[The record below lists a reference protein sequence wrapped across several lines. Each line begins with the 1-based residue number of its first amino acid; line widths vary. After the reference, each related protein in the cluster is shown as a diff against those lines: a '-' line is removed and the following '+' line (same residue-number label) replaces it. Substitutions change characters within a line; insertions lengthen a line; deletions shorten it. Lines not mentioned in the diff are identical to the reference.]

1 MITKP
6 EKQLIKSVIGGRY
19 ALIIQKELMECNEFN
34 KNGVPY
40 STGHI
45 TNVMNGEKH
54 EIIESAIY
62 RVFKNRLEIRKKRE
76 RLLNKKS
83 KEKIIGS

>member
-19 ALIIQKELMECNEFN
+19 ALIIQKELKECNEFN
-34 KNGVPY
+34 KNGAPY

-62 RVFKNRLEIRKKRE
+62 RVFENRLEIRKKRGH
-76 RLLNKKS
+76 LLNKKS
-83 KEKIIGS
+83 IEKIVGS

>member
-19 ALIIQKELMECNEFN
+19 ALIVQKELTKCNEFN
-34 KNGVPY
+34 KNDAPY

-62 RVFKNRLEIRKKRE
+62 RVFENRLEIRKKRGQ
-76 RLLNKKS
+76 LLNKKS
-83 KEKIIGS
+83 IEKIVGS